1 MIRLNTEQLR
11 VLEAIGKAPGNVQF
25 RQILDAVIADANA
38 NLRKLTG
45 EALLREQG
53 KALFL
58 DELAGKLWP
67 PTIRATLVTES
78 RPAVRNWTEATG
90 LTNGSP

>member
-11 VLEAIGKAPGNVQF
+11 VLEAIGKAPGNAQF
-25 RQILDAVIADANA
+25 KQILDEAIADANA
-38 NLRKLTG
+38 NLRKMTG

-67 PTIRATLVTES
+67 PIVRRPVTES
-78 RPAVRNWTEATG
+78 RPAVHWMEATG